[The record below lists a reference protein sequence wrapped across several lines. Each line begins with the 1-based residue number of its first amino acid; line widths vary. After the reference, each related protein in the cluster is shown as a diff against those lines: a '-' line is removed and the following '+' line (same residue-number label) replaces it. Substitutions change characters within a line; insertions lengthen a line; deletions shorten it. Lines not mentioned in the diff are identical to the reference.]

1 MFSFKL
7 EERTSEVITILLH
20 IINIFQLIYSKKAMK
35 NNH

>member
-7 EERTSEVITILLH
+7 EERTSEVTILLH
-20 IINIFQLIYSKKAMK
+20 SINIFQLIYSKKAMK